1 MATEAEIRE
10 AAERIAPYI
19 RRTPAVRVER
29 AAFGLTVD
37 VTLKLEHL
45 QHTGS
50 FKPRGAFNRLLS
62 ASVPTSG
69 VIAAS
74 GGNHGLAVAYSARE
88 LGVVAE
94 VFVPEIASPVKVER
108 LRGYGAV
115 VTQIGSRY
123 SEALAASQ
131 LRAAVTGALVV
142 HAYDMP
148 EVHAGQGTVGLELDE
163 QARGIDTRGID
174 TVVVAVG
181 GGGLL
186 AGIASWFMG
195 RVAIVAVEPKSI
207 PTLSAALDA
216 GHPVDVDVSGIAADS
231 LGATRISAAALEI
244 AQKAGVRSVL
254 VDDADIVTARQ
265 RLWDELRLA
274 VEPGG
279 AAALA
284 ALMSSAYVP
293 EPGENVAVIVCG
305 ANTDPGDLTRRT
317 H

>member
-10 AAERIAPYI
+10 AAERIAPHV
-19 RRTPAVRVER
+19 RRTPVVRVER

-62 ASVPTSG
+62 ASIPTAG

-74 GGNHGLAVAYSARE
+74 GGNHGLAVAYAARE

-94 VFVPEIASPVKVER
+94 VFVPEIASPVKVAR
-108 LRGYGAV
+108 LRSYGAV
-115 VTQIGSRY
+115 VTQVGSRY
-123 SEALAASQ
+123 SEALTASQ
-131 LRAAVTGALVV
+131 RRAAETGALVV

-163 QARGIDTRGID
+163 QAPGID

-181 GGGLL
+181 GGGLI
-186 AGIASWFMG
+186 AGVASWFMG
-195 RVAIVAVEPKSI
+195 RAAIVAVEPRSI

-244 AQKAGVRSVL
+244 AQKAGVQSVL
-254 VDDADIVTARQ
+254 IDDADIAAARQ

-305 ANTDPGDLTRRT
+305 ANTDPGDIARATAS
-317 H
+317 